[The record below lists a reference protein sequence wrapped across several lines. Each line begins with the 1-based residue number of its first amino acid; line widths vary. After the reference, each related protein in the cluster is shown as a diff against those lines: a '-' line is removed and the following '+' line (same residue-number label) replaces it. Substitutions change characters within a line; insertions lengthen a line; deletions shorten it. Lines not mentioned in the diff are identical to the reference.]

1 MNPYG
6 GIVGTKTLVR
16 ATSAGLTRTIRSDR
30 IHFFFYE
37 LDDFDVRTWVRL
49 AAGESWET
57 I

>member
-6 GIVGTKTLVR
+6 GVVGTKTLVR

-30 IHFFFYE
+30 IHFFFTS
-37 LDDFDVRTWVRL
+37 LMTLTMRTWVRL